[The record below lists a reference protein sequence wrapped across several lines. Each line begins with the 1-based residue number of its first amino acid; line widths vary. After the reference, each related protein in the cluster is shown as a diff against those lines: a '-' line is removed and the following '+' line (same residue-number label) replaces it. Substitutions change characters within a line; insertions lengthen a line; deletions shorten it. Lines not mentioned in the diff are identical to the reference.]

1 MRRRSATCIAGVT
14 RIVPVVILTLGL
26 VGCSPSAPESTVD
39 ETTVPDPVS
48 DVSTGS
54 SVFDTEPA
62 EASSEVT
69 AADGAAPVLVVE
81 TVKGTF
87 EIETYPVEAPKTVE
101 HIVALAQRRF
111 YNGLRVHR
119 VEPGFVVQFGD
130 PQSRDMTRRS
140 LVGIAGKRKS
150 DRRVRGQ
157 PSPQPSGRVGRRRSP
172 RRSEP
177 GRQPDVHL
185 VRAATESGSR
195 LHRLRSGHFR
205 DGRRGA
211 ACRQRRHQ
219 ENHREALRPGR
230 GVATTSRI
238 SG

>member
-130 PQSRDMTRRS
+130 PQSRDMTRRHLWGS
-140 LVGIAGKRKS
+140 QGSGSPIGVSEVSPLRNHRVGSVAVAHPG
-150 DRRVRGQ
+150 D
-157 PSPQPSGRVGRRRSP
+157 PSRADSQMYISFAPQPNLD
-172 RRSEP
+172 
-177 GRQPDVHL
+177 PDYTVFGQ
-185 VRAATESGSR
+185 V
-195 LHRLRSGHFR
+195 
-205 DGRRGA
+205 
-211 ACRQRRHQ
+211 
-219 ENHREALRPGR
+219 
-230 GVATTSRI
+230 I
-238 SG
+238 SGMDVVEQLAVNDVIRRITVKP